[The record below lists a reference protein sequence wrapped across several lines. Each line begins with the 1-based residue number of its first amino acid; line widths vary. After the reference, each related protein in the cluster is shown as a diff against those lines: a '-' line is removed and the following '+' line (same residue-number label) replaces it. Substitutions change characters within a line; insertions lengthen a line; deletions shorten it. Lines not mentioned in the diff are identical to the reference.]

1 MSSKRTQPSET
12 NDGLNCTVLALKSV
26 TGWKETKCQRILDE
40 AGRERDKGFDIDAY
54 LTKCKG
60 RIEDVEFKRVY
71 RKERHTHME
80 FTLKQLSWIVI
91 GSLGLG
97 GTGYM
102 SMNSKIDELAVKVAV
117 VHNQMD
123 NQNKMLERI
132 ENKLNTIQG
141 K

>member
-1 MSSKRTQPSET
+1 
-12 NDGLNCTVLALKSV
+12 
-26 TGWKETKCQRILDE
+26 
-40 AGRERDKGFDIDAY
+40 
-54 LTKCKG
+54 
-60 RIEDVEFKRVY
+60 
-71 RKERHTHME
+71 ME

-91 GSLGLG
+91 GSLGIG

-102 SMNSKIDELAVKVAV
+102 TMNTKIDELSVKVAV

>member
-1 MSSKRTQPSET
+1 
-12 NDGLNCTVLALKSV
+12 
-26 TGWKETKCQRILDE
+26 
-40 AGRERDKGFDIDAY
+40 
-54 LTKCKG
+54 
-60 RIEDVEFKRVY
+60 
-71 RKERHTHME
+71 ME

-91 GSLGLG
+91 GSLGIG

-102 SMNSKIDELAVKVAV
+102 TMNSKIDELAIKVAV

>member
-1 MSSKRTQPSET
+1 
-12 NDGLNCTVLALKSV
+12 
-26 TGWKETKCQRILDE
+26 
-40 AGRERDKGFDIDAY
+40 
-54 LTKCKG
+54 
-60 RIEDVEFKRVY
+60 
-71 RKERHTHME
+71 ME

-91 GSLGLG
+91 GSLGIG

-102 SMNSKIDELAVKVAV
+102 SMNNKIDELAIKVAV

>member
-1 MSSKRTQPSET
+1 
-12 NDGLNCTVLALKSV
+12 
-26 TGWKETKCQRILDE
+26 
-40 AGRERDKGFDIDAY
+40 
-54 LTKCKG
+54 
-60 RIEDVEFKRVY
+60 
-71 RKERHTHME
+71 ME
-80 FTLKQLSWIVI
+80 FTLKQISWIVI

-102 SMNSKIDELAVKVAV
+102 TMNTKIDELAVKVAV

>member
-1 MSSKRTQPSET
+1 
-12 NDGLNCTVLALKSV
+12 
-26 TGWKETKCQRILDE
+26 
-40 AGRERDKGFDIDAY
+40 
-54 LTKCKG
+54 
-60 RIEDVEFKRVY
+60 
-71 RKERHTHME
+71 ME

-102 SMNSKIDELAVKVAV
+102 SMNNKIDELAIKVAV